1 MRSLAEYRAILKKK
15 GFRYSFQEAWRKIQ
29 RFHYLSD
36 PDILNSQWAYKVH
49 KSLSKRYLHFWH
61 DYDRVCDLYDKYP
74 DKIWT
79 CWLQGEEQA
88 PPIVKK
94 CLASIRRHSGGRE
107 VIVITEKNMW
117 QYVSFPD
124 YILKKKEK
132 GIITNTHFS
141 DILRIY
147 LLALNGGIWM
157 DATTYMTGDLPD
169 YIANSPLF
177 CYKIH
182 PGNTGIIKMS
192 SWFIVAKR
200 NHELIVRTQQ
210 MLEDYWERHN
220 HLCHYFL
227 FHMLFSIA
235 CDESFPRMARHWRS
249 IPYFNTAI
257 PHTLLSELP
266 EPYTPERWEQI
277 KALSPVHKLTW
288 KISPEH
294 LTRPGT
300 FLQWILND
308 QDKGAG

>member
-1 MRSLAEYRAILKKK
+1 
-15 GFRYSFQEAWRKIQ
+15 
-29 RFHYLSD
+29 
-36 PDILNSQWAYKVH
+36 
-49 KSLSKRYLHFWH
+49 
-61 DYDRVCDLYDKYP
+61 
-74 DKIWT
+74 
-79 CWLQGEEQA
+79 
-88 PPIVKK
+88 
-94 CLASIRRHSGGRE
+94 
-107 VIVITEKNMW
+107 
-117 QYVSFPD
+117 
-124 YILKKKEK
+124 
-132 GIITNTHFS
+132 
-141 DILRIY
+141 
-147 LLALNGGIWM
+147 
-157 DATTYMTGDLPD
+157 
-169 YIANSPLF
+169 
-177 CYKIH
+177 
-182 PGNTGIIKMS
+182 MS

-308 QDKGAG
+308 QDKGAD

>member
-15 GFRYSFQEAWRKIQ
+15 GFRYSLQEAWRKIQ

-94 CLASIRRHSGGRE
+94 CLASIR
-107 VIVITEKNMW
+107 
-117 QYVSFPD
+117 
-124 YILKKKEK
+124 
-132 GIITNTHFS
+132 HFS

>member
-124 YILKKKEK
+124 FILRKKK
-132 GIITNTHFS
+132 GRHHQQH
-141 DILRIY
+141 
-147 LLALNGGIWM
+147 
-157 DATTYMTGDLPD
+157 
-169 YIANSPLF
+169 PLF
-177 CYKIH
+177 RPPAHLPAGTK
-182 PGNTGIIKMS
+182 
-192 SWFIVAKR
+192 W
-200 NHELIVRTQQ
+200 
-210 MLEDYWERHN
+210 RHLDGCH
-220 HLCHYFL
+220 HLY
-227 FHMLFSIA
+227 
-235 CDESFPRMARHWRS
+235 DR
-249 IPYFNTAI
+249 
-257 PHTLLSELP
+257 
-266 EPYTPERWEQI
+266 
-277 KALSPVHKLTW
+277 
-288 KISPEH
+288 
-294 LTRPGT
+294 
-300 FLQWILND
+300 
-308 QDKGAG
+308 